1 MCSITALSSSEQ
13 FLGPPVWWA
22 FALQCFDQID
32 SECWGRIG
40 SKVRKTFWK
49 GKMGNRKEREKRVDK
64 YLG

>member
-40 SKVRKTFWK
+40 SKERKNLLERQD
-49 GKMGNRKEREKRVDK
+49 GKQEGEREKS
-64 YLG
+64 G